1 MYKLIVHLLA
11 FLLIIVIAY
20 ELPGPNSFKMN
31 SISSFSQTA
40 APVNKQ
46 ETALMQE
53 IKEKSKHYEEPPQN
67 AVIDKVWKKL
77 PGRNG
82 IQVNVKK
89 SFEKMKKKGNFDESL
104 LVFEQIEPEVSLSD
118 LPPSPIYKG
127 HPEKQMVSLLMNVSW
142 GSEYIPSILKTL
154 KKHEVNINFFIEGK
168 WAKKNTDLVKMIA
181 EQGHLIGNHAYNHP
195 DMKRLS
201 NAENRKQILQTNQV
215 LKAIT
220 GDDIKWFT
228 PPSGSL
234 TNEVV
239 SIASDLDME
248 TVLWSVDTIDWR
260 KPAPSVMINRVAS
273 KLHPGAIILMH
284 PTQVTDKSMDE
295 LIKMIKKEYKIGTVE
310 KLLNEK
316 R

>member
-168 WAKKNTDLVKMIA
+168 WAKKNTDLVKMIV